1 MWSIRSFFNSPF
13 TIAGSPDWK
22 LSLWLLL
29 AWACVCAIIIKGV
42 KSAGKASYF
51 LAIFPYI
58 VLIIL
63 LIRAVTLPGAV
74 DGILYFI
81 TPQFDKLLSAKVK
94 HDTQKE
100 EEVALNFNYSQQV
113 WYAATTQLF
122 FSLNIGMATI
132 IMLASYNRFNHNI
145 YR

>member
-1 MWSIRSFFNSPF
+1 M
-13 TIAGSPDWK
+13 
-22 LSLWLLL
+22 
-29 AWACVCAIIIKGV
+29 

-100 EEVALNFNYSQQV
+100 EGDAL
-113 WYAATTQLF
+113 TELKLF
-122 FSLNIGMATI
+122 STGLVRSNNTI
-132 IMLASYNRFNHNI
+132 ILLVKHWDGHHN
-145 YR
+145 YAGLV

>member
-1 MWSIRSFFNSPF
+1 MWSIRPFFNSPV
-13 TIAGSPDWK
+13 ISPGSPDWK

-94 HDTQKE
+94 NPNRMRKE
-100 EEVALNFNYSQQV
+100 
-113 WYAATTQLF
+113 
-122 FSLNIGMATI
+122 M
-132 IMLASYNRFNHNI
+132 H
-145 YR
+145 

>member
-1 MWSIRSFFNSPF
+1 MLILRVRAWSTQRSQFNIKLVNF
-13 TIAGSPDWK
+13 VAGSPDWK

-58 VLIIL
+58 VLFIL

-81 TPQFDKLLSAKVK
+81 TPQFDKLLSAKVR
-94 HDTQKE
+94 
-100 EEVALNFNYSQQV
+100 V
-113 WYAATTQLF
+113 
-122 FSLNIGMATI
+122 
-132 IMLASYNRFNHNI
+132 
-145 YR
+145 

>member
-1 MWSIRSFFNSPF
+1 MKEKDDISDGIG
-13 TIAGSPDWK
+13 APDWK

-51 LAIFPYI
+51 LAIFPYV
-58 VLIIL
+58 VLFIL

-81 TPQFDKLLSAKVK
+81 TPRFDQLLEAKVIK
-94 HDTQKE
+94 
-100 EEVALNFNYSQQV
+100 NIIYS
-113 WYAATTQLF
+113 
-122 FSLNIGMATI
+122 FS
-132 IMLASYNRFNHNI
+132 
-145 YR
+145 